1 MKYRFAVVFVLLFFG
16 LILTFVV
23 TTYSDSMNTQ
33 STNNGAPTTV
43 IIDAGHGGE
52 DGGAIGV
59 DGIIEKDLN
68 LPIALEVA
76 KLLKKDGIN
85 VVLTRD
91 GDYSIHSDEATS
103 IREKKVSDI
112 HNRFAIIE
120 DTDDCIF
127 VSIHMNHYDSQSCSG
142 AQTFYSDNNDESNIL
157 AQAIQSSIKKDLQPT
172 NERQIKPATS
182 SIYLLYYAQVP
193 AVLVECG
200 FISNPKESKQ
210 LQDEM
215 YQKDMAKSI
224 YKGILDYFGKDSENI
239 KSNKNTKKTTVK
251 STVQS
256 TKK

>member
-1 MKYRFAVVFVLLFFG
+1 MKYRFAITFVLLFFG
-16 LILTFVV
+16 LVLTFVV

-33 STNNGAPTTV
+33 STKNGSPVTV

-52 DGGAIGV
+52 DGGAVGV
-59 DGIIEKDLN
+59 DGVVEKDLN

-91 GDYSIHSDEATS
+91 GDYAIYSDEATS

-120 DTDDCIF
+120 DTKDCVF
-127 VSIHMNHYDSQSCSG
+127 VSIHMNHYESASCSG
-142 AQTFYSDNNDESNIL
+142 AQTFYSDNNEDSKVL
-157 AQAIQSSIKKDLQPT
+157 AQAIQTSIKTDLQPT
-172 NERQIKPATS
+172 NERMIKPATS
-182 SIYLLYYAQVP
+182 SIFLLYYAQVP

-200 FISNPKESKQ
+200 FISNPEESKQ
-210 LQDEM
+210 LQDDM

-224 YKGILDYFGKDSENI
+224 CKGILDYLGQSGENI
-239 KSNKNTKKTTVK
+239 KSKETTKK
-251 STVQS
+251 
-256 TKK
+256 

>member
-1 MKYRFAVVFVLLFFG
+1 MKYRFVITFVLLFFS
-16 LILTFVV
+16 LVLTFVV

-76 KLLKKDGIN
+76 KLLKKEGIN

-91 GDYSIHSDEATS
+91 GDYAIYSEEAKS

-120 DTDDCIF
+120 DTEDCVF
-127 VSIHMNHYDSQSCSG
+127 VSVHMNHYDSQSCSG
-142 AQTFYSDNNDESNIL
+142 AQTFYSKNNADSKVL
-157 AQAIQSSIKKDLQPT
+157 AQSIQSSIKKDLQPS

-200 FISNPKESKQ
+200 FISNPEESKQ
-210 LQDEM
+210 LQDSM

-224 YKGILDYFGKDSENI
+224 CNGILDYLGKDSENI
-239 KSNKNTKKTTVK
+239 KSKQTTEK
-251 STVQS
+251 RGS
-256 TKK
+256 